1 MATVSQ
7 ELLLGRNAKAHHV
20 AILANNKPAALGETL
35 WLMTTTLPY
44 TSVATKVVAANQA
57 DRQVLEDRIM
67 VGANGPQTIPTA

>member
-7 ELLLGRNAKAHHV
+7 ELLLGRNAKTHHV
-20 AILANNKPAALGETL
+20 AILADNKPAALGETL
-35 WLMTTTLPY
+35 WLATVTQPY
-44 TSVATKVVAANQA
+44 TAVTTKAVAANQA